1 MKENEKMLR
10 PMTLGDVLDYS
21 IEVFKRNIKSIAL
34 ILLVTLL
41 PLTVLSA
48 VINGLYQSIKLPYTF
63 RRYYYLSKGYTFL
76 YRYLEK
82 PNIPL
87 SLSILTILIAIIGF
101 IHYILLRPVI
111 NAAITKVIYHD
122 VVKRE
127 KLGVK
132 QVLKCCFGSF
142 GSLVGNWLLYL
153 LIMFGIIMAMCL
165 GGTIIYSIIALI
177 AVLFLTMGMTGTV
190 LAVILDILIVIAAIC
205 AIIVFYYYFKV
216 RFYSVFPVIIEKK
229 SAAGAFSRS
238 LELTKKNFWHLSMV
252 TAFAGLFNGFLTLL
266 FSYGVYAGILVNKAF
281 FMFVFILGQ
290 LLSAFVAAFMTTVL
304 TMVYINMK
312 VKKEGLDLEIRV
324 DQLLETKKSSETGEA
339 VNE

>member
-1 MKENEKMLR
+1 MKENEKMLK

-21 IEVFKRNIKSIAL
+21 IEVFKRNIKSIAV

-48 VINGLYQSIKLPYTF
+48 VINGLYQSIKLPYTL
-63 RRYYYLSKGYTFL
+63 RRFYYLSKGYEFL
-76 YRYLEK
+76 YHYLKK
-82 PNIPL
+82 PDIPFAL
-87 SLSILTILIAIIGF
+87 SLLSILVSIIWF
-101 IHYILLRPVI
+101 IHYLLLRPVI

-127 KLGVK
+127 KQSVK

-142 GSLVGNWLLYL
+142 GSLVGNWILYL
-153 LIMFGIIMAMCL
+153 LIMFGIIMALFLAGCL
-165 GGTIIYSIIALI
+165 VYAIIVIIAALSS
-177 AVLFLTMGMTGTV
+177 ALGLAGVV
-190 LAVILDILIVIAAIC
+190 LAVILDSLIAIAAIC

-216 RFYSVFPVIIEKK
+216 RFYSIPPVIIEKK

-238 LELTKKNFWHLSMV
+238 SELTKKNFWHISLV
-252 TAFAGLFNGFLTLL
+252 TAFAGLFSCLLTLL
-266 FSYGVYAGILVNKAF
+266 FSYGTYAGILVNKTF
-281 FMFVFILGQ
+281 FIFIYILGQ
-290 LLSAFVAAFMTTVL
+290 LLSAFVGAFMTTVL

-312 VKKEGLDLEIRV
+312 VKKEGLDLENRV
-324 DQLLETKKSSETGEA
+324 DQLLESKKRFETGEA